1 MALYKKYRNNLVCQ
15 IHHTGRVRICFAQK
29 TKKKKGPEVVAALDD
44 FDDGK
49 RRKKMTSRQ
58 YSAIQKYN
66 SISEV
71 HRMAYF

>member
-1 MALYKKYRNNLVCQ
+1 M
-15 IHHTGRVRICFAQK
+15 RICFAQK
-29 TKKKKGPEVVAALDD
+29 KKKKGPEVVAALDD

-66 SISEV
+66 GLQMGPTASESENLRV
-71 HRMAYF
+71 IIAYLNSQNR

>member
-1 MALYKKYRNNLVCQ
+1 
-15 IHHTGRVRICFAQK
+15 VRIFFAQK